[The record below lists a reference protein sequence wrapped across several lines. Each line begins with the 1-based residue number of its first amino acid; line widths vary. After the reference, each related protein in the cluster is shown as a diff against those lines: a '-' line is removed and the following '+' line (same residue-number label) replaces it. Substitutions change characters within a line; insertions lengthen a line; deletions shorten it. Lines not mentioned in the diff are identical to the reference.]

1 MKPAGEQQQQPTTS
15 YPKATTIGTPSPR
28 ATTTGPAARTA
39 GRSYLQAT
47 KGETATM
54 ETYPGDPH
62 ARPEL
67 AVCAISATGAIK
79 RKRESIIG
87 KAAVCWLSSNS
98 HDSEPHHVA
107 DALDEQL
114 RISRHEIKVVKHY
127 PEQYL
132 VFFTDSQAFQRAVN
146 HLGVRSR
153 GRTFNFEPWTERCH
167 AVEKQLEFRV
177 RLRIEG
183 LPAHAWSEEVAG
195 KIIGQ
200 HCAIHYVERH
210 SRRQDRTRT
219 YDLWAWSSN
228 PSKIPKI
235 VLFTIT
241 DPDRELASGDDVELF
256 HDPPRGYKG
265 AFVSGTTIRDT
276 LIGGTKITLRN
287 ANTC

>member
-1 MKPAGEQQQQPTTS
+1 
-15 YPKATTIGTPSPR
+15 
-28 ATTTGPAARTA
+28 
-39 GRSYLQAT
+39 
-47 KGETATM
+47 M

-87 KAAVCWLSSNS
+87 KTAVCWLSSNS
-98 HDSEPHHVA
+98 HESEPHHVV
-107 DALDEQL
+107 DALNEQL

-132 VFFTDSQAFQRAVN
+132 VFFTDSRAFQCAVN
-146 HLGVRSR
+146 HHGVRSR
-153 GRTFNFEPWTERCH
+153 GRTFNFEPWTERRH

-177 RLRIEG
+177 RLCIEG
-183 LPAHAWSEEVAG
+183 LPAHAWSEEVAA

-200 HCAIHYVERH
+200 HCAIHYVERQ
-210 SRRQDRTRT
+210 SLRQDRTRT
-219 YDLWAWSSN
+219 YDLWAWSAN

-235 VLFTIT
+235 VLLTLT
-241 DPDRELASGDDVELF
+241 DPDRELAHGGDVELY

-265 AFVSGTTIRDT
+265 AYDYKLHLSI
-276 LIGGTKITLRN
+276 
-287 ANTC
+287 